1 MKFLRII
8 WCDVTGIRR
17 CRVVPLDDRITKLGE
32 GDINIPI
39 ADYIHH
45 ISRLALVCYFLPCYA
60 DEVVTKKAQL
70 MGDTR
75 LQPSVSEISGMSKV
89 VWLPY
94 SPDAIVVSEMLSLSR
109 FPGSDTAEHVQH
121 DWSPRRYL
129 QLALE
134 RLKRE
139 CLLDIL
145 VGFET
150 EFILLQKIVDENGH
164 DMYVPIETSAY
175 CQTTGF
181 DTVADVIRD
190 MCTVLQDHGHQ
201 QVLHCHGESAHGQY
215 EIVTGYGDAMTQADD
230 FILRKELIQHVARNH
245 GLVVSFLPKLF
256 KNQAGTASHVHISL
270 VPTSDTDRVELDD
283 HGLSIHLSRF
293 IAGLIDNM
301 QALVLLTAGSPNSSK
316 RLLDGAWAGSWSC
329 WGFDNKEAPLRVID
343 RNHVEYKSFD
353 GTVNPYLAITA
364 ILCAGLDGISRGQ
377 CAPGPVTGDPSV
389 LDSKPVTCTRLPQ
402 SLDESILFFSE
413 NRTRMETD
421 GSGMISEW
429 YRAICS
435 DGGIPKKDLDEF
447 LHDFCATKEAEA
459 EYFSSKSFEEEVDLL
474 RLRY

>member
-17 CRVVPLDDRITKLGE
+17 CRVVPLDDRTAELG
-32 GDINIPI
+32 DVDIPI
-39 ADYIHH
+39 ADYVHH
-45 ISRLALVCYFLPCYA
+45 TSRLALVCYFLPCYA
-60 DEVVTKKAQL
+60 DEVVTKRAQL

-75 LQPSVSEISGMSKV
+75 LQPVSEGSQIAGLSKV

-94 SPDAIVVSEMLSLSR
+94 SPDAIVVSEMLSLSK
-109 FPGSDTAEHVQH
+109 FPSSDTGEHVQH

-139 CLLDIL
+139 FSLDIL

-150 EFILLQKIVDENGH
+150 EFILLRKVVSESGQES
-164 DMYVPIETSAY
+164 YVPIEKSAY

-190 MCTVLQDHGHQ
+190 MCTVLQTHGHQ

-230 FILRKELIQHVARNH
+230 FILRKELIQHVAHNH
-245 GLVVSFLPKLF
+245 GLVVSFLPKLDQ
-256 KNQAGTASHVHISL
+256 NQAGTASHVHISL
-270 VPTSDTDRVELDD
+270 VPSSGTETVELDD
-283 HGLSIHLSRF
+283 HGLSIHLSQF

-316 RLLDGAWAGSWSC
+316 RMLDGAWAGSWSC

-353 GTVNPYLAITA
+353 ATVNPYLALCGIV
-364 ILCAGLDGISRGQ
+364 CAGLDGLSRSQ
-377 CAPGPVTGDPSV
+377 CVPVPVAGDPSV

-459 EYFSSKSFEEEVDLL
+459 EYFSSTSFEEEVDLL